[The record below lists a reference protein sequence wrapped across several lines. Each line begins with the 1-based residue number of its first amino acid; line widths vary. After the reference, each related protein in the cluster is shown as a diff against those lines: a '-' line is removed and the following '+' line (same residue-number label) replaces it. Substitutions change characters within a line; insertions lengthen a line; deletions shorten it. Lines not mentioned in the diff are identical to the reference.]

1 MSSDEVTRPDLPFV
15 SRVHNLYRLMVPGI
29 DQRIQDF
36 FYFWAKH
43 GPFPITIP
51 ETGGLRTDEAG
62 QEELWNQ
69 GRTAPGPRAGDTG
82 FPVLGLTVTAAKTL
96 AQTPHGRG
104 GAGDAE
110 VAVVMN
116 GRVIATLTDTR
127 QPKIP
132 IRALRP
138 PRRGARPRVG
148 RALEIE
154 GHGPRASARLETPSD
169 AEPHPQGDVNV

>member
-127 QPKIP
+127 QPKI
-132 IRALRP
+132 RLQYEHYGLLAEEHGLEW
-138 PRRGARPRVG
+138 GG
-148 RALEIE
+148 RWKSKDMAHVQVPDWKHLPMPNHI
-154 GHGPRASARLETPSD
+154 PKET
-169 AEPHPQGDVNV
+169 